1 MGEALGIDLRAGA
14 VAAVRWRDGRAEAC
28 ELGDGP
34 WDGPVDVTAD
44 LLGEVA
50 RRAGRGP
57 DEPVGVTHHLA
68 PDDEARRA
76 VEQAA
81 AAAFGRALVV
91 GRPLATAAF
100 AAPAGGG
107 GERVL
112 AVLEVTGTA
121 VECALVRVDR
131 TGVALVAP
139 PAVRPEAG
147 LEDDVTRHLDGAVA
161 LLDGLLAG
169 VGGGPAVDRVVV
181 AGASPWLDQLALQVR
196 LGTGLTVDLP
206 PAPATAAA
214 AGAALLAA
222 EPDRRGPAAVAAAAG
237 LGAAAV
243 VAGVGDGAG
252 PQGAA
257 GEGVGAALG
266 EAATAADAVGRAL
279 GEAGAAVGEKAGA
292 AADAAGDVAG
302 QALGAVGT
310 DPSGPGDGPSP
321 KLKEDGA
328 SPKPKEL
335 GAADDAV
342 GRALGAA
349 ARRARATGRGK
360 VVAAGLA
367 AAAGALVII
376 GALGA
381 GGGAS
386 GPRDDVETAADPAPD
401 RPATTRVRTTGTP
414 STTVAAP
421 ASTTVPAGVP
431 APTTTVA
438 RGEPAGG
445 GTGGPSAGTDPGGGG
460 GAPTPT
466 PGPTTAEPG
475 STAPPG
481 TTAPPPD
488 TTGPALELT
497 TNRST
502 IQEYIWEFCEVDTT
516 AILSVRATDPSGVA
530 SVTGSWSGGGTSDA
544 LTFQPVGG
552 GTWQATLQ
560 VEGAPITSGQQAA
573 LTWSATAT
581 DGVGNASSATGPPI
595 TLLGC

>member
-1 MGEALGIDLRAGA
+1 
-14 VAAVRWRDGRAEAC
+14 GRAEAC

-81 AAAFGRALVV
+81 AAFGRALVV

-139 PAVRPEAG
+139 PAARPDAG
-147 LEDDVTRHLDGAVA
+147 LEDGVPR
-161 LLDGLLAG
+161 LLAG

-243 VAGVGDGAG
+243 VAGVG
-252 PQGAA
+252 
-257 GEGVGAALG
+257 
-266 EAATAADAVGRAL
+266 
-279 GEAGAAVGEKAGA
+279 
-292 AADAAGDVAG
+292 
-302 QALGAVGT
+302 
-310 DPSGPGDGPSP
+310 
-321 KLKEDGA
+321 
-328 SPKPKEL
+328 
-335 GAADDAV
+335 
-342 GRALGAA
+342 
-349 ARRARATGRGK
+349 
-360 VVAAGLA
+360 
-367 AAAGALVII
+367 
-376 GALGA
+376 
-381 GGGAS
+381 
-386 GPRDDVETAADPAPD
+386 
-401 RPATTRVRTTGTP
+401 
-414 STTVAAP
+414 
-421 ASTTVPAGVP
+421 
-431 APTTTVA
+431 
-438 RGEPAGG
+438 
-445 GTGGPSAGTDPGGGG
+445 
-460 GAPTPT
+460 
-466 PGPTTAEPG
+466 
-475 STAPPG
+475 
-481 TTAPPPD
+481 
-488 TTGPALELT
+488 
-497 TNRST
+497 
-502 IQEYIWEFCEVDTT
+502 
-516 AILSVRATDPSGVA
+516 
-530 SVTGSWSGGGTSDA
+530 
-544 LTFQPVGG
+544 
-552 GTWQATLQ
+552 
-560 VEGAPITSGQQAA
+560 
-573 LTWSATAT
+573 
-581 DGVGNASSATGPPI
+581 
-595 TLLGC
+595 